1 MVGHVLFQIKKIMP
15 KPRFQACSF
24 LLSTNKVVAGQ
35 QTQPAC
41 TLEIRHNGRY
51 LLLKKQLCD
60 VKGLHRGFIPYAQ
73 VSCTPIGRIVSAAGP
88 RPGPWLRDPHAQYQ
102 YCSRYGGM

>member
-1 MVGHVLFQIKKIMP
+1 MP

-88 RPGPWLRDPHAQYQ
+88 RPGPWRL
-102 YCSRYGGM
+102 YGEKSILLSFHKQQPDVDQCVRV